1 MREAMPAYDRLQDE
15 LARATE
21 GVGAARILDLGAGTG
36 ETARRVL
43 DRHPG
48 AHVVALDAS
57 VADARARGSAPR
69 RPGHAAPRARLGEP
83 LPDGPFDLVVS
94 ALAVHHLDG
103 PGKAALF
110 AEVGARLAP
119 GGRFV
124 MADVVVPDAPVARP
138 TPIDPA
144 VDLPDRAARPAR
156 LARGRRPGAV
166 GPAGPR
172 ATSPWSPR
180 PAASRSAAR
189 TPASRAPRRR
199 PPRAAAPR
207 RSGRWRPPIAV
218 QPAACAALM
227 SSGVSPMT

>member
-1 MREAMPAYDRLQDE
+1 MAQFHDAPARYLALMREAMPAYDRLQDE

-57 VADARARGSAPR
+57 VEMLELARALLGDRVTPLLA
-69 RPGHAAPRARLGEP
+69 HLGEP

-110 AEVGARLAP
+110 AAVGTRLAP

-124 MADVVVPDAPVARP
+124 MADVVLPGAPLARA

-144 VDLPDRAARPAR
+144 VDLPDPLPDLLGWLEDAGLEPSVRWAEGD
-156 LARGRRPGAV
+156 LAV
-166 GPAGPR
+166 V
-172 ATSPWSPR
+172 
-180 PAASRSAAR
+180 
-189 TPASRAPRRR
+189 
-199 PPRAAAPR
+199 AAA
-207 RSGRWRPPIAV
+207 W
-218 QPAACAALM
+218 L
-227 SSGVSPMT
+227 

>member
-1 MREAMPAYDRLQDE
+1 VAQFHDAPARYLALMREAMPAYDRLQDE

-21 GVGAARILDLGAGTG
+21 SVGAARILDLGTGTG

-57 VADARARGSAPR
+57 VEMLELAGALLGDRVTPLFA
-69 RPGHAAPRARLGEP
+69 HLGEP

-124 MADVVVPDAPVARP
+124 MADVVVPDAPVARA

-144 VDLPDRAARPAR
+144 VDLPDALPDLLGWLEDAGLEPSVRWAEGDLAVIAAARR
-156 LARGRRPGAV
+156 
-166 GPAGPR
+166 
-172 ATSPWSPR
+172 
-180 PAASRSAAR
+180 
-189 TPASRAPRRR
+189 
-199 PPRAAAPR
+199 
-207 RSGRWRPPIAV
+207 
-218 QPAACAALM
+218 
-227 SSGVSPMT
+227 